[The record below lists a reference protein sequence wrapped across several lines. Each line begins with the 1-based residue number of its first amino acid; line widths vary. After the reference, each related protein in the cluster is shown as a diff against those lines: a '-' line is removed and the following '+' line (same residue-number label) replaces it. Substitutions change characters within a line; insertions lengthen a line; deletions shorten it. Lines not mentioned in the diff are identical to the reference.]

1 MIAGASGHNV
11 GHAAFVGERVL
22 RGCLGSRLPFFP
34 LDWFALFVV
43 AVLRETKGEGERDSH
58 WVEVSR
64 P

>member
-1 MIAGASGHNV
+1 M

-22 RGCLGSRLPFFP
+22 RGCLGVPASIFP

-43 AVLRETKGEGERDSH
+43 AVLRETKGEG
-58 WVEVSR
+58 VLNC